1 MNAPAPHHDP
11 ARTAPVE
18 LATGKLGMRLLIASL
33 AVLFASTITGYL
45 VVRTRAEV
53 WPPVGMPSLPSGL
66 WLSTVLI
73 VLSSLTIQWAVA
85 GIRRDRQQPLRLG
98 LLATLVLGLAFLASQ
113 TVNWFGLVAAD
124 VRPGAN
130 LYAFT
135 FFVLTWLH
143 ALHVVGGLVP
153 LAVVTTRAWRGGYS
167 AGFHPGVE
175 YTAMY
180 WHFLDVVWL
189 ILFAVLYL
197 GS

>member
-1 MNAPAPHHDP
+1 MTAPVHDR

-18 LATGKLGMRLLIASL
+18 LSTGKLGMRLLIASL
-33 AVLFASTITGYL
+33 AMLFAASITGYI

-53 WPPVGMPSLPSGL
+53 WPPAGMPALPSGL
-66 WLSTVLI
+66 WLSTLLI
-73 VLSSLTIQWAVA
+73 VLSSATMAWAVA
-85 GIRRDRQQPLRLG
+85 GIRRDLQRPLRLG
-98 LLATLVLGLAFLASQ
+98 LLLTFLLGLAFLASQ

-153 LAVVTTRAWRGGYS
+153 LGLVTARAWRGGYT

-189 ILFAVLYL
+189 VLFAVLYL

>member
-1 MNAPAPHHDP
+1 MTAPVHDR

-18 LATGKLGMRLLIASL
+18 LSTGKLGMRLLIASL
-33 AVLFASTITGYL
+33 AVLFAASITGYI

-53 WPPVGMPSLPSGL
+53 WPPAGMPALPSGL

-73 VLSSLTIQWAVA
+73 VLSSVTMAWAVA
-85 GIRRDRQQPLRLG
+85 GIRRDRQRPLRLG
-98 LLATLVLGLAFLASQ
+98 LLLTFLLGLAFLASQ
-113 TVNWFGLVAAD
+113 TVNWFGLVAAN

-153 LAVVTTRAWRGGYS
+153 LGLVTARAWRGGYT

-189 ILFAVLYL
+189 VLFAVLYL

>member
-1 MNAPAPHHDP
+1 MTGPEHGPV
-11 ARTAPVE
+11 RTAPVE
-18 LATGKLGMRLLIASL
+18 LSTGKLGMRLLIASL
-33 AVLFASTITGYL
+33 AMLFAASITGYI
-45 VVRTRAEV
+45 VVRTRAEQ
-53 WPPVGMPSLPSGL
+53 WPPEGMPALPSGL

-73 VLSSLTIQWAVA
+73 VVSSLTIQWAVA

-98 LLATLVLGLAFLASQ
+98 LSLTLLLGLAFLASQ

-135 FFVLTWLH
+135 FYLLTWLH

-153 LAVVTTRAWRGGYS
+153 LGLVTARAWRGGYT

-189 ILFAVLYL
+189 VLFAVLFL

>member
-1 MNAPAPHHDP
+1 MTAPEHDP
-11 ARTAPVE
+11 ARIAPVE
-18 LATGKLGMRLLIASL
+18 LSIGKLGMRLLIASL
-33 AVLFASTITGYL
+33 AMLFAASITGYI

-53 WPPVGMPSLPSGL
+53 WPPAGMPALPSGL

-73 VLSSLTIQWAVA
+73 VLSSVTMAWAVG
-85 GIRRDRQQPLRLG
+85 GIRRDRQQPLRVGLLLTLLLG
-98 LLATLVLGLAFLASQ
+98 LGFLANQ
-113 TVNWFGLVAAD
+113 TVNWFSLVAAD

-153 LAVVTTRAWRGGYS
+153 LGLVTARAWRGAYS
-167 AGFHPGVE
+167 APFHPGVE

-189 ILFAVLYL
+189 VLFAVLFL

>member
-1 MNAPAPHHDP
+1 MTAPVHDP
-11 ARTAPVE
+11 ARTAPVA
-18 LATGKLGMRLLIASL
+18 LSTGKLGMRLLIASL
-33 AVLFASTITGYL
+33 AVLFAASITGYI

-53 WPPVGMPSLPSGL
+53 WPPAGMPALPSGL

-73 VLSSLTIQWAVA
+73 VLSSATIAWAVS
-85 GIRRDRQQPLRLG
+85 GIRRDRQLPLRVG
-98 LLATLVLGLAFLASQ
+98 LLATLLLGLSFLASQ
-113 TVNWFGLVAAD
+113 TVNWFSLVAAD

-143 ALHVVGGLVP
+143 AAHVVGGLVP
-153 LAVVTTRAWRGGYS
+153 LGGVTARAWHGGYS
-167 AGFHPGVE
+167 AAFHPGVE

-189 ILFAVLYL
+189 VLFAVLYL

>member
-1 MNAPAPHHDP
+1 MTGPEHEPY
-11 ARTAPVE
+11 RTAPVE

-33 AVLFASTITGYL
+33 AVLFAASITGYI

-53 WPPVGMPSLPSGL
+53 WPPEGMPALPAGL

-73 VLSSLTIQWAVA
+73 VVSSLTMMWAVA
-85 GIRRDRQQPLRLG
+85 GIRRDRQRPLRLG
-98 LLATLVLGLAFLASQ
+98 LLLTLLLGLSFLASQ

-135 FFVLTWLH
+135 FYLLTWLH

-153 LAVVTTRAWRGGYS
+153 LGLVTARAWRGGYS

-189 ILFAVLYL
+189 VLFTVLYL

>member
-1 MNAPAPHHDP
+1 MTAPVHDR

-18 LATGKLGMRLLIASL
+18 LSTGKLGMRLLIASL
-33 AVLFASTITGYL
+33 AVLFAASITGYI

-53 WPPVGMPSLPSGL
+53 WPPAGMPALPSGL

-73 VLSSLTIQWAVA
+73 VLSSVTMAWAVA
-85 GIRRDRQQPLRLG
+85 GIRRDRQRPLRLG
-98 LLATLVLGLAFLASQ
+98 LLLTFLLGLAFLASQ

-153 LAVVTTRAWRGGYS
+153 LGLVTARAWRGGYT

-189 ILFAVLYL
+189 VLFAVLYL